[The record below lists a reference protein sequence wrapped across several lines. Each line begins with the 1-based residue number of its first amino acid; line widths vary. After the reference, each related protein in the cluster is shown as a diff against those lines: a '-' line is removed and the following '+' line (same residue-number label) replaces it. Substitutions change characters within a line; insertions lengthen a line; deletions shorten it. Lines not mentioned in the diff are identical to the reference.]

1 MTENGYLDYTGF
13 TIAQRSSGSFP
24 PGMVTVEQMRRVLDR
39 RVVFLVILALLLL
52 PGIPGRP
59 AEEMPGK
66 GLGAEGSVKRAVAVP
81 EPPAQPKRPEVLP
94 VGLSVAGLPVGG
106 LSLEEARAALER
118 HLLSPLYRPLPLL
131 LDGELVLL
139 DPASVGLRADID
151 RALAQV
157 KERISTRPP
166 VQGIYLFPSEGE
178 VPVWE
183 DVPLDIQLNERE
195 LRLHLQ
201 ILARRYDREALP
213 LRPFVLMDT
222 AVLEALGVHTP
233 TWSPDLPVV
242 AFAAPWAGRRLDI
255 EAALP
260 RVEEALKGGKREMLV
275 LPVEEVPAPPA
286 DMALLR
292 EVLREQVAGM
302 PGVVGV
308 YVQDLESGREIGVH
322 EEVVFSGASVI
333 KIAILLQTYQVL
345 DAPPRGAVAQDL
357 WAMMVYSD
365 NDAADRLLALAGGG
379 DGIRGARRMSEMLG
393 RLGLEHSFMRDIY
406 GWVEPAGRRPA
417 GRAALRGQEPVTDP
431 DPLLQT
437 TPRDMGR
444 LLAYI
449 YECSL
454 DRGPIRE
461 TFSDR
466 VTAEECQAMID
477 LMLQNADRERLVA
490 GIPEGIPVAHKS
502 GWIPDM
508 KADAGI
514 VFSPGGTY
522 VVSIFVWENGS
533 LTDREGNPR
542 IAALSW
548 VVYSFFNPR

>member
-1 MTENGYLDYTGF
+1 
-13 TIAQRSSGSFP
+13 
-24 PGMVTVEQMRRVLDR
+24 MVTVEQMRRVLDR

-52 PGIPGRP
+52 PGIPDRP
-59 AEEMPGK
+59 AEEMPGEA
-66 GLGAEGSVKRAVAVP
+66 LGAEGPVRMAVVAP
-81 EPPAQPKRPEVLP
+81 ELPAQPKRPEVLP

-118 HLLSPLYRPLPLL
+118 HFLSPLYRPLPLL

-151 RALAQV
+151 QALAQV
-157 KERISTRPP
+157 KERISTRPSI
-166 VQGIYLFPSEGE
+166 QRIYLLPGEEVEE

-213 LRPFVLMDT
+213 LRPFVVTDT
-222 AVLEALGVHTP
+222 DVLEAIGVRTP
-233 TWSPDLPVV
+233 TWSPGVPVV
-242 AFAAPWAGRRLDI
+242 AFAAPCAGRHLDI

-260 RVEEALKGGKREMLV
+260 RVKEALKGGKREVLV

-292 EVLREQVAGM
+292 EVLREQVAEM

-322 EEVVFSGASVI
+322 EGVVFSGASVI

-406 GWVEPAGRRPA
+406 GWAEPAGRRPA
-417 GRAALRGQEPVTDP
+417 GRAALRGQEPATDP

-461 TFSDR
+461 AFPDR

-477 LMLQNADRERLVA
+477 LMLRNADRERLVA

-508 KADAGI
+508 RADAGI

-533 LTDREGNPR
+533 LTDGEGNPR

>member
-1 MTENGYLDYTGF
+1 M
-13 TIAQRSSGSFP
+13 AQRYGRVDSSR
-24 PGMVTVEQMRRVLDR
+24 PGWHAVEQVWMSALSRGAVPLA
-39 RVVFLVILALLLL
+39 ILALLLF
-52 PGIPGRP
+52 
-59 AEEMPGK
+59 
-66 GLGAEGSVKRAVAVP
+66 LGVLGQP
-81 EPPAQPKRPEVLP
+81 EPPEMAPGAGGTVGTGAVVLDAPELPLRPERPMVLP
-94 VGLSVAGLPVGG
+94 TGLSIAGLPVGG
-106 LSLEEARAALER
+106 LSLEEARAAVEK

-131 LDGELVLL
+131 LGGETYLL
-139 DPASVGLRADID
+139 DPAAVGLRADVD

-157 KERISTRPP
+157 EERVPNHPP
-166 VQGIYLFPSEGE
+166 AGSIYLSPGGG
-178 VPVWE
+178 WE
-183 DVPLDIQLNERE
+183 APEWKDVPLEVQLNERE
-195 LRLHLQ
+195 LRLQLQ
-201 ILARRYDREALP
+201 LLARRYDREALP
-213 LRPFVLMDT
+213 LRPAVLTDT
-222 AVLEALGVHTP
+222 AILEAMGVHTP
-233 TWSPDLPVV
+233 TWSPGVLVV
-242 AFAAPWAGRRLDI
+242 AFVAPCAGRRL
-255 EAALP
+255 EVESALP
-260 RVEEALKGGKREMLV
+260 LVEEALKEGKREPLV

-286 DMALLR
+286 DMALLQ
-292 EVLREQVAGM
+292 EVLQEQVDGM

-308 YVQDLESGREIGVH
+308 YVQDLESGRETGVH
-322 EEVVFSGASVI
+322 DGVIFSGASVI

-365 NDAADRLLALAGGG
+365 NDAANRLLALAGGG
-379 DGIRGARRMSEMLG
+379 DGIRGARRMSEMLS
-393 RLGLEHSFMRDIY
+393 RLGLKNSLMRDIY
-406 GWVEPAGRRPA
+406 GWVEPTGSRPA
-417 GRAALRGQEPVTDP
+417 GRAAPWGQEPVTDA
-431 DPLLQT
+431 DPLLRT

-461 TFSDR
+461 TFPSE
-466 VTAEECQAMID
+466 VTAEECRAMIE

-522 VVSIFVWENGS
+522 VVSIFVWETGS

-548 VVYSFFNPR
+548 VVYSFFNPF